1 MSNNHISDSPINN
14 PDNDL
19 LGMKSHAEMLAKFI
33 SEIKPPFI
41 IGVYGQW
48 GEGQTS
54 YVDLTRHY
62 LERVKSKPLVFVN
75 FSAWPFTTSDE
86 LWRAL
91 TFEIAEKICEAGS
104 SVSRSSSAS
113 SPAKQPPNIFWEYLS
128 SFLSQDAVV
137 FWKQPEPP
145 QPLDACSDLELS
157 LNQGLSRSISRRSD
171 KQMEINQE
179 AAFMAILNSA
189 LAAVGSISPLVAGLR
204 RFLGLDKE
212 IKLAEIIQQQKSD
225 ANKEILNSIQ
235 DLKNALKKLFEE
247 KARDKPV
254 YVFVDDLDRCLPDVA
269 LDLLEAIKIFFADV
283 SCIFLIAADENL
295 IGQGLRLRYRDLF
308 EQGDPKKVEE
318 LLTQKGREYF
328 EKVIQFGVR
337 VPPKTPTQT
346 HHFISA
352 QYPRWMPATDIIQA
366 AVGNNPRRL
375 KQYCGV
381 LSFAYEVSQ
390 ESNDLVGNQE

>member
-1 MSNNHISDSPINN
+1 MSNHHISDTPINN

-19 LGMKSHAEMLAKFI
+19 LGMKSHAEMLGKFI
-33 SEIKPPFI
+33 SEITPPFI

-48 GEGQTS
+48 GEGKTS
-54 YVDLTRHY
+54 YVDLTRYY
-62 LERVKSKPLVFVN
+62 LERVKNKPVVFIN

-91 TFEIAEKICEAGS
+91 TFEIAQKICEADR
-104 SVSRSSSAS
+104 SVSLSSSAS
-113 SPAKQPPNIFWEYLS
+113 SLTEQPPDNFWEYLS
-128 SFLSQDAVV
+128 RFLSQDAVV
-137 FWKQPEPP
+137 FWKQPESP
-145 QPLDACSDLELS
+145 QPHDTCADLDQS

-171 KQMEINQE
+171 AQVGINQE
-179 AAFMAILNSA
+179 AAFMAILNSV

-204 RFLGLDKE
+204 SFLGLDKE
-212 IKLAEIIQQQKSD
+212 VKLAEIIRQQKSD
-225 ANKEILNSIQ
+225 VKQETLDSIQ
-235 DLKNALKKLFEE
+235 KLKDSLKKLFTE
-247 KARDKPV
+247 KAKDKQV

-283 SCIFLIAADENL
+283 NCIFLIAADENL

-337 VPPKTPTQT
+337 VPPRTPTQT

-352 QYPRWMPATDIIQA
+352 QYPRWMPATDIIQV

-375 KQYCGV
+375 KQYCSV
-381 LSFAYEVSQ
+381 LSFVYEVSQ
-390 ESNDLVGNQE
+390 GSNQIAGNQE